1 MDLKLLFIIKSICSI
16 VHMVT
21 MEESN
26 FRNFI
31 RVANILSIK
40 GRFNTA
46 FFSELKLTCG
56 CWRKRL
62 RQYHDDGTSKEVK
75 CLILQFKKA
84 QFFFFFLSLFLN
96 ECNTQ
101 V

>member
-46 FFSELKLTCG
+46 FFSELKIDL
-56 CWRKRL
+56 WVL
-62 RQYHDDGTSKEVK
+62 AQA
-75 CLILQFKKA
+75 FKTI
-84 QFFFFFLSLFLN
+84 SR
-96 ECNTQ
+96 
-101 V
+101 